1 MADNIIKPPLTPK
14 QIPDAKQIPD
24 DTIEQL
30 SRAIVN
36 INQTVQT
43 LAFVIDYIIEKYDID
58 VDDLQKYLDN
68 RIKEYMEK
76 VKESMK
82 ASNIVVPK

>member
-1 MADNIIKPPLTPK
+1 MADNITKPPLTPK
-14 QIPDAKQIPD
+14 QIPED

>member
-1 MADNIIKPPLTPK
+1 MADNIIKPPLTP
-14 QIPDAKQIPD
+14 KQIPD

-68 RIKEYMEK
+68 RIKEYVEK

>member
-1 MADNIIKPPLTPK
+1 MADNTIKPPLTP
-14 QIPDAKQIPD
+14 KQIPD

>member
-1 MADNIIKPPLTPK
+1 MADNIIKPPLTP
-14 QIPDAKQIPD
+14 KQIPD

-76 VKESMK
+76 VKETMK
-82 ASNIVVPK
+82 ASNIVAPK

>member
-1 MADNIIKPPLTPK
+1 MADNTIKPPLTP
-14 QIPDAKQIPD
+14 KQIPD

-68 RIKEYMEK
+68 RIKERRG
-76 VKESMK
+76 
-82 ASNIVVPK
+82 

>member
-1 MADNIIKPPLTPK
+1 MADNIIKPPLTP
-14 QIPDAKQIPD
+14 KQIPD

>member
-1 MADNIIKPPLTPK
+1 MADNIIKPPLTP
-14 QIPDAKQIPD
+14 KQIPD

-43 LAFVIDYIIEKYDID
+43 LAFVIDYLIEKYEVD
-58 VDDLQKYLDN
+58 VDDLQRYLDK
-68 RIKEYMEK
+68 RIKEYVEK
-76 VKESMK
+76 IRESAK
-82 ASNIVVPK
+82 AMNIVIPE

>member
-1 MADNIIKPPLTPK
+1 MADNTIKPPLTP
-14 QIPDAKQIPD
+14 KQIPD

-82 ASNIVVPK
+82 ASNIAVPK

>member
-1 MADNIIKPPLTPK
+1 MADNIIKPPLTP
-14 QIPDAKQIPD
+14 KQIPD

-82 ASNIVVPK
+82 ASNIVAPK

>member
-1 MADNIIKPPLTPK
+1 MADNIIKPPLTP
-14 QIPDAKQIPD
+14 KQIPD

-82 ASNIVVPK
+82 ALNIVVPK

>member
-1 MADNIIKPPLTPK
+1 MADNTIKPPLTP
-14 QIPDAKQIPD
+14 KQIPD

-68 RIKEYMEK
+68 RIKEYVEK

>member
-1 MADNIIKPPLTPK
+1 MADNVIKPPLTP
-14 QIPDAKQIPD
+14 KQIPD

>member
-1 MADNIIKPPLTPK
+1 MADNIIKPPLTH
-14 QIPDAKQIPD
+14 KQIPD